1 MAPLCSF
8 GKCPPKI
15 FFAYSA
21 FIMGTLKGSTGQIF
35 NFSTQSQ
42 NFTVGS
48 NGYAQFALT
57 FPYGQKSMSTK
68 GGDLH
73 LI

>member
-1 MAPLCSF
+1 
-8 GKCPPKI
+8 
-15 FFAYSA
+15 
-21 FIMGTLKGSTGQIF
+21 MGTLKGSTGQIF
-35 NFSTQSQ
+35 NFNTQSQ